1 MKMPRTPP
9 SFTKLLQDA
18 QDDGRLTDIL
28 RAASDP
34 ETDSK
39 YLHWDKL
46 RHLAAPEGLTHEEW
60 WLAIKMKRST
70 QLREIPLV
78 DKSGAHFRFSFPAP
92 IPERLHDVDLQAGGT
107 LKDTDPLTNPAMKD
121 QYLLRSLREEAITS
135 SLIEGAATTR
145 EKARELLSSGRKP
158 RDLADVMIVNNFRT
172 MQHLATLRD
181 HNLTPS
187 LVSDIHKLIT
197 KGTLEDPDDEGR
209 LRASGRS
216 IDVVDSENTILHI
229 PPDGSELSGRMED
242 MCAFANGGDGKPF
255 LHPVLRAIVLH
266 FWLAYDH
273 PFVDGNGRTARV
285 LFYWSMLRSGYWL
298 AEFISISD
306 IILNA
311 PSQYGTTFLHTETDD
326 NDLTYFIL
334 YHLEVL
340 RRAIDA
346 LYEYIDRKSQEL
358 RHLQREMRMAGMF
371 NDRQRNLLVHALKH
385 PNHEYTIE
393 WHRGQQGVVY
403 QTARTDLLELAEKGL
418 IDKRKVGREWRF
430 TPVADLDARLRE

>member
-9 SFTKLLQDA
+9 SFAKLLQDA

-28 RAASDP
+28 LAASNP
-34 ETDSK
+34 ATDSK

-181 HNLTPS
+181 CDLTSS

-197 KGTLEDPDDEGR
+197 KGTLENPDDEGR

-229 PPDGSELSGRMED
+229 PPDGSELSGRMEA
-242 MCAFANGGDGKPF
+242 MCAFANAGGGKPF
-255 LHPVLRAIVLH
+255 LHPVLRAVVLH

-273 PFVDGNGRTARV
+273 PFVDGNGRTARA

-311 PSQYGTTFLHTETDD
+311 PSQYGTAFLHTETDD

-358 RHLQREMRMAGMF
+358 RHLQRDMRMAGMF

-393 WHRGQQGVVY
+393 WHRGRQGVVY

-418 IDKRKVGREWRF
+418 MDKRKVGREWRF